1 MADVAVTSINIQP
14 RAISLAVGDKQKIE
28 LVIKPARATNKKV
41 MFESSDN
48 SIATVDE
55 SGEVTAVTEGKTEI
69 TVTTEDGGFTDTVK
83 IKVEKKPM
91 VTESVPVTSVSVTPE
106 SVSLKVGNSKQ
117 LTATVVPEDATDKS
131 VDWMID
137 DDGIAEVSSTGL
149 VEGIFEGT
157 AKVTVT
163 TLDGNFTAV
172 SAINVEGVTLP
183 PVDITDLSIA
193 SWPGN
198 TPHRVGSYFFNLNKM
213 NLQKDQSGLLGSFQ
227 DYFIFERADLH
238 CIEPTNAD
246 LDIEILMNNKES
258 LGRFNI
264 NSGELTVSRQSESE
278 IPSGSRVSRKDI
290 YLRLHSDKP
299 EKGRLLISM
308 VGYLI
313 EPWR

>member
-117 LTATVVPEDATDKS
+117 LTATVEPEDAMDKS
-131 VDWMID
+131 VSWSVD
-137 DDGIAEVSSTGL
+137 DDNVALVDSSGL
-149 VEGIFEGT
+149 VEATAEGS
-157 AKVTVT
+157 AVVTVT
-163 TLDGNFTAV
+163 TVDGGFADT
-172 SAINVEGVTLP
+172 SSITVEEI
-183 PVDITDLSIA
+183 PVVDLSQLSNEHWPSNYVFRKSSIYLDITEITLNTNQSARLLQTPEGFVLERIDLAVIKPAAVDLSLKFVVDNGDIA
-193 SWPGN
+193 QFSIDA
-198 TPHRVGSYFFNLNKM
+198 GSIMVERKATDGAQAGDYLPETWINLVN
-213 NLQKDQSGLLGSFQ
+213 LGS
-227 DYFIFERADLH
+227 
-238 CIEPTNAD
+238 
-246 LDIEILMNNKES
+246 
-258 LGRFNI
+258 
-264 NSGELTVSRQSESE
+264 
-278 IPSGSRVSRKDI
+278 
-290 YLRLHSDKP
+290 KP
-299 EKGRLLISM
+299 EGEGRLAMSFI
-308 VGYLI
+308 GYLI